1 MSMPDRA
8 ACLVSARMSGTFG
21 PMHERLHAGSDGV
34 VRCSW
39 CADDDLYQRYHDTEW
54 GVTLHGE
61 NKVFEKI
68 TLEGMQ
74 AGLSWIT
81 ILRKRETFREAYS
94 NFDIEKVAAFDDA
107 DVARLM
113 ANPGVIRNGAK
124 INAAISNA
132 RVTYDML
139 AAGISLD
146 ALVWSFAPK
155 PVGSG
160 VGLSDPIHAETAES
174 KAMSKELKKRGF
186 RFVGP
191 TTMYAFMQSSGMV
204 NDHII
209 GCHRT

>member
-1 MSMPDRA
+1 MAD
-8 ACLVSARMSGTFG
+8 
-21 PMHERLHAGSDGV
+21 RLHTGSDGI

-39 CADDDLYQRYHDTEW
+39 CANDDLYQRYHDTEW
-54 GVTLHGE
+54 GVALHGE

-81 ILRKRETFREAYS
+81 ILRKRETFREAFS
-94 NFDIEKVAAFDDA
+94 NFDIETVAGFGEA

-132 RVTYDML
+132 RTAATML
-139 AAGISLD
+139 DRGESLD
-146 ALVWSFAPK
+146 EFVWSFAPTDRK
-155 PVGSG
+155 VGIGLDEPVQ
-160 VGLSDPIHAETAES
+160 AETAES
-174 KAMSKELKKRGF
+174 KAMSKALKKLGF

-204 NDHII
+204 NDHIE
-209 GCHRT
+209 GCHRR